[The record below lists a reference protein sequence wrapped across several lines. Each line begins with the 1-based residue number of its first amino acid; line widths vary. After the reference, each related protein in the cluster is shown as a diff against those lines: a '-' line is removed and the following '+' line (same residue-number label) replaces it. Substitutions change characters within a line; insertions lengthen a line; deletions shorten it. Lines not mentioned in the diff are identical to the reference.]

1 MTVKAI
7 SQCILHIKLE
17 WSFWGMQV
25 ESQLEL
31 AKGLSESLDNR
42 LFLKR
47 EDLQP
52 VRLSCLTLCL
62 PW

>member
-1 MTVKAI
+1 M
-7 SQCILHIKLE
+7 CEHEHLE
-17 WSFWGMQV
+17 APSDFAQAACGLTGNLLMQV

-31 AKGLSESLDNR
+31 AKGLSHSLNNR

-52 VRLSCLTLCL
+52 VCI
-62 PW
+62 P

>member
-1 MTVKAI
+1 MTLWVI
-7 SQCILHIKLE
+7 PPSTLHYKLE
-17 WSFWGMQV
+17 KSSWDMQV

-31 AKGLSESLDNR
+31 AKGLSETLDNR

-52 VRLSCLTLCL
+52 VRPL
-62 PW
+62 

>member
-1 MTVKAI
+1 MRTVDAPKHFNHL
-7 SQCILHIKLE
+7 QFPL
-17 WSFWGMQV
+17 MQV

-31 AKGLSESLDNR
+31 AKGLSQSLNNR

-52 VRLSCLTLCL
+52 VRFLAMDI
-62 PW
+62 P

>member
-1 MTVKAI
+1 MSKTCL
-7 SQCILHIKLE
+7 SPDLRFLL
-17 WSFWGMQV
+17 MQV

-31 AKGLSESLDNR
+31 AKGLSHSLSNR

-52 VRLSCLTLCL
+52 VST
-62 PW
+62 P